1 MAQAKAFAHFS
12 DGSTTFCNPEF
23 SSLKGETYCIIEWA
37 LSANFKALTALSKFS
52 LHYDIIVNK

>member
-23 SSLKGETYCIIEWA
+23 SSLKGETYCIIE
-37 LSANFKALTALSKFS
+37 
-52 LHYDIIVNK
+52 